1 MQRAA
6 TSRSTGAARTFSRGA
21 LPESL
26 SNILNKALGSH
37 QLRKK
42 AAEYAAFPYWQQ
54 IVGEEI
60 AKVAIPEKIV
70 RGRILHVR
78 VVDAVWAQELSLMK
92 KSIIDGIRRFGKGA
106 IVEDVKF
113 TIGSPKSVKA

>member
-6 TSRSTGAARTFSRGA
+6 RSGTTGGTRTFSRGA

-37 QLRKK
+37 QLKKK
-42 AAEYAAFPYWQQ
+42 AKEYAAFPYWEQ

-60 AKVAIPEKIV
+60 AKVAVPEKIV
-70 RGRILHVR
+70 RGRVLHIR
-78 VVDAVWAQELSLMK
+78 VIDAVWAQELSLMK
-92 KSIIDGIRRFGKGA
+92 TTILDGIRRFGKGA
-106 IVEDVKF
+106 IVEDIKF